1 MFYSEKESPVYE
13 RCINEAELILTTQ
26 KDALAPVH
34 KIWEEV
40 VRRAKAEGF
49 AVTSLSD
56 FSAMLEG
63 DRRFLII
70 PAQVKNQEEQDVPIE
85 ADVEDSEMERLGFF
99 SEDQVKLRTARVLER
114 PITEDDEEIGSIRRR
129 AFVSHTVKK
138 NMTVVKKN
146 GSFKPQ
152 KSSKSLA
159 KKKNSQ
165 KKTKVV
171 KKSKPVK
178 IRKSKPRTRSK
189 K

>member
-1 MFYSEKESPVYE
+1 MYE

-26 KDALAPVH
+26 KDAQASVR

-70 PAQVKNQEEQDVPIE
+70 PAQIKNLEDQETP
-85 ADVEDSEMERLGFF
+85 ADTDFEDSDMERLGFF
-99 SEDQVKLRTARVLER
+99 SEDQVKLRTARVVER
-114 PITEDDEEIGSIRRR
+114 PISEDDEEIGSIRRL

-138 NMTVVKKN
+138 NTATGKKDE
-146 GSFKPQ
+146 SSVSHKSPKP
-152 KSSKSLA
+152 SA
-159 KKKNSQ
+159 KKKTSP
-165 KKTKVV
+165 
-171 KKSKPVK
+171 KKSKIVQK
-178 IRKSKPRTRSK
+178 TKSAKSRKSKPRIRSK

>member
-1 MFYSEKESPVYE
+1 VYE

-40 VRRAKAEGF
+40 VRRAKVEGF
-49 AVTSLSD
+49 AAASLSD

-70 PAQVKNQEEQDVPIE
+70 PAQIKNQEDRE
-85 ADVEDSEMERLGFF
+85 AQTDAELEDSEMERLGFF
-99 SEDQVKLRTARVLER
+99 SEDQVKLRTARVMER
-114 PITEDDEEIGSIRRR
+114 PISEEDEEIGSIRRR

-138 NMTVVKKN
+138 NTTAVKKN
-146 GSFKPQ
+146 GSSASH
-152 KSSKSLA
+152 KSPKSLA
-159 KKKNSQ
+159 KKKPFP
-165 KKTKVV
+165 KKLKVV
-171 KKSKPVK
+171 KKTKPVK
-178 IRKSKPRTRSK
+178 SRKSKPRTRSK

>member
-1 MFYSEKESPVYE
+1 MYE

-40 VRRAKAEGF
+40 VRRAKGEGF

-70 PAQVKNQEEQDVPIE
+70 PAKIKNQENQEVP
-85 ADVEDSEMERLGFF
+85 ADAELEDSEMEHLGFF
-99 SEDQVKLRTARVLER
+99 SEDQVKLRTARIMER
-114 PITEDDEEIGSIRRR
+114 PISEDDEEIGSIRRR
-129 AFVSHTVKK
+129 AFVSHTAKK
-138 NMTVVKKN
+138 NTTAEKEN
-146 GSFKPQ
+146 GSSTSH
-152 KSSKSLA
+152 KSPKSLA
-159 KKKNSQ
+159 KKKTSPQ
-165 KKTKVV
+165 KSKVV
-171 KKSKPVK
+171 KKTKPAK
-178 IRKSKPRTRSK
+178 SRKSKPHTRSK